1 MLPGVS
7 DLGASFRFRL
17 LTFWEVFSML
27 EKSGAAMSRWARLAL
42 AVVLLAFGAG
52 GLWAQGTT
60 GKIEGTVT
68 DPNGQPVVGAQ
79 VIIVGTAAGATT
91 SSAGYYFINNVP
103 AGVYT
108 LRAQMIGFSPNEVRN
123 ARVLADQ
130 TLTVNFSLSGA
141 TVLGAISVTVQQ
153 NPIVPRDQVT
163 SKSIVTGNV
172 VNDMPVDN
180 VRSVLSLQPGVVESG
195 KGDGLSIRG
204 GRAGE
209 AAVYVDGALVRSELS
224 GGSRLNVGTNSLE
237 EASVTTG
244 ALGAEFGEAQS
255 GVIAYVT
262 KGGTSKLSGAA
273 SYETDEPFGKSISV
287 GLNRAELSIGGPIMS
302 NLTFYLSAQLQ
313 GRQSGFRGKGGDV
326 MPSFVLGGLDTTV
339 IETEADG
346 STKAVDIPRFVQYS
360 GVCDATLNYGYECQG
375 RRQPYNWTTNA
386 TGQAKLQYTYGSGS
400 RVSATALYSQ
410 DQGRN
415 WNTGFNYNLM
425 SGNRAWSNGFI
436 ANWTQQVFRQ
446 SERELAFDVNLSYQT
461 DRSISGQLDPAYE
474 LAHRD
479 PFNGWV
485 LSPMQFRLDFDHF
498 SDDSA
503 AMYGGADSLVI
514 TSLNTGADW
523 DRLIRNVRT
532 NQGTRL
538 PYWNRTEL
546 NTGQAYRMNPWSYST
561 GYSTSGLGNFGVT
574 LYQEQRLLGRANVDW
589 QFDRY
594 NRFKFGG
601 DVQKSRVNYFNSG
614 VISQIFQDIYSEKPA
629 RYGLYGQDRLDLGD
643 VVIEVGLR
651 YDYFN
656 TGAYIPVVPGR
667 IFTNP
672 NFTLTD
678 YLNPAD
684 SVFMKVTGHKA
695 LSPRVLVSFP
705 VTDRTGFRLSYAHQ
719 VQSPDLQSI
728 YAGIN
733 NDLAYTNTNDN
744 FPRDVTWGKTIL
756 FEFGIRHAFSQDFV
770 FDISAYNKDK
780 VSDLAA
786 RIEPFYDPAT
796 DKIMNVN
803 VLTNADFGNSRGVD
817 MSLISRV
824 GDFFNGT
831 LTYTYQVAKSTGT
844 DPFSYLNTTSRAT
857 LAVTGERVDPPQALL
872 PFGENRTHNISGA
885 LAFSFPND
893 FASGSWY
900 GSLLKNGGA
909 FLRFRFASGLPYTK
923 LLNSGGGPRAPFEAW
938 GLSGVGAEPV
948 NSSTMPWIKELD
960 LRLTKGLRLAGADW
974 TVFADV
980 RNLLNLTSITS
991 LFIETGDVVNAVN
1004 RQLNSSPEVSRLV
1017 AEAGSNAVTQ
1027 SDGSVS
1033 IMLPADCNA
1042 WGGGPVNCVLLKRSE
1057 ARFGNGDGTFTQAE
1071 YIAMWDSEYDIFNGV
1086 YTFYAAP
1093 RSIRLGFE
1101 LRF

>member
-1 MLPGVS
+1 
-7 DLGASFRFRL
+7 
-17 LTFWEVFSML
+17 ML

-42 AVVLLAFGAG
+42 AVVLLAFGAT

-68 DPNGQPVVGAQ
+68 DPNGQPVAGAQ
-79 VIIVGTAAGATT
+79 VIIVGTAAGAVTGST
-91 SSAGYYFINNVP
+91 GYYFINNVP

-108 LRAQMIGFSPNEVRN
+108 LRAQMIGFSPSETRN

-130 TLTVNFSLSGA
+130 TLTVNFSLSAA

-163 SKSIVTGNV
+163 SKSIITGSV

-180 VRSVLSLQPGVVESG
+180 VRAVLALQPGVVESG
-195 KGDGLSIRG
+195 KSQGLSIRG

-209 AAVYVDGALVRSELS
+209 AAVYVDGALVRSQLS
-224 GGSRLNVGTNSLE
+224 GGSRLTVGTNALE

-255 GVIAYVT
+255 GVIAMVT
-262 KGGTSKLSGAA
+262 RGGSQKLSGAA
-273 SYETDEPFGKSISV
+273 SYETDQPFGKSISV
-287 GLNRAELSIGGPIMS
+287 GYNRAELSIGGPIMS
-302 NLTFYLSAQLQ
+302 NLTFYLSGTLNGQ
-313 GRQSGFRGKGGDV
+313 QSDFRGKGAEV
-326 MPSFVLGGLDTTV
+326 IPNYVLGGLDTTV
-339 IETEADG
+339 IDTDADG
-346 STKAVDIPRFVQYS
+346 NQTAVDIPRYIQY
-360 GVCDATLNYGYECQG
+360 GGTCVAGAANTIAGNYGTECQG
-375 RRQPYNWTTNA
+375 RRRPYNWTTNGS
-386 TGQAKLQYTYGSGS
+386 GQAKLQYTYGSGS

-410 DQGRN
+410 DQSRD
-415 WNTGFNYNLM
+415 WNSGFNYQLM
-425 SGNRAWSNGFI
+425 SGTRNWSNGFI
-436 ANWTQQVFRQ
+436 ANWTQQVFRAA
-446 SERELAFDVNLSYQT
+446 ERELAFDLNLSYQT
-461 DRSISGQLDPAYE
+461 DRSISGELDPAYE

-479 PFNGWV
+479 PFGGWV
-485 LSPMQFRLDFDHF
+485 LSPMKFRIDFDHF

-514 TSLNTGADW
+514 TSLTSGSDW
-523 DRLIRNVRT
+523 DRLVRNTRI
-532 NQGTRL
+532 NQGTRT

-546 NTGQAYRMNPWSYST
+546 NTGQAYRMNPWALAT
-561 GYSTSGLGNFGVT
+561 GYSTSGVGNFTAT
-574 LYQEQRLLGRANVDW
+574 LYQEQRFLGRANVDW

-594 NRFKFGG
+594 NRLKLGG
-601 DVQKSRVNYFNSG
+601 DVQKSRVNYFSG
-614 VISQIFQDIYSEKPA
+614 GVVSQIFNDIYSEQPL

-643 VVIEVGLR
+643 VVIEAGVR
-651 YDYFN
+651 YDFFN

-672 NFTLTD
+672 NFNPAD

-684 SVFMKVTGHKA
+684 SVFMKVTGHGTV
-695 LSPRVLVSFP
+695 SPRVLVSFP
-705 VTDRTGFRLSYAHQ
+705 VTDRTGFRLSYSHQ
-719 VQSPDLQSI
+719 VQSPNLQAI

-733 NDLAYTNTNDN
+733 NDLAFTNTNDN

-780 VSDLAA
+780 VADLAA
-786 RIEPFYDPAT
+786 RIQQFYDPAT
-796 DKIMNVN
+796 QKDMNVN
-803 VLTNADFGNSRGVD
+803 VLTNADFGNTRGVD

-872 PFGENRTHNISGA
+872 PFGENREHNISGA
-885 LAFSFPND
+885 LTFSFPND

-900 GSLLKNGGA
+900 GSVLKNGGV
-909 FLRFRFASGLPYTK
+909 FLGFRFASGLPYTFLGK
-923 LLNSGGGPRAPFEAW
+923 NNQGNGQTAPFEAW
-938 GLSGVGAEPV
+938 GLSSPEADPV
-948 NSSTMPWIKELD
+948 NSSRMPWIKELN
-960 LRLTKGLRLAGADW
+960 LRVTKGLRLAGADW
-974 TVFADV
+974 TIFADA
-980 RNLLNLTSITS
+980 RNLLNLTSIS
-991 LFIETGDVVNAVN
+991 RLFIETGDVVNALHREKAISN
-1004 RQLNSSPEVSRLV
+1004 EVTRLQE
-1017 AEAGSNAVTQ
+1017 EAGARAVTE

-1033 IMLPADCNA
+1033 IRLPADCGGTA
-1042 WGGGPVNCVLLKRSE
+1042 WDGGPVNCVLLRRAE

-1071 YIAMWDSEYDIFNGV
+1071 YTAMWNSEYDIFSGK
-1086 YTFYAAP
+1086 YTFYSAP
-1093 RSIRLGFE
+1093 RHIRLGFE

>member
-1 MLPGVS
+1 
-7 DLGASFRFRL
+7 
-17 LTFWEVFSML
+17 ML

-42 AVVLLAFGAG
+42 AVVLLAFGAT

-68 DPNGQPVVGAQ
+68 DPNGQPVAGAQ
-79 VIIVGTAAGATT
+79 VIIVGTAAGAVTGST
-91 SSAGYYFINNVP
+91 GYYFINNVP

-123 ARVLADQ
+123 ARVLAEQ
-130 TLTVNFSLSGA
+130 TLTVNFNLSTA

-163 SKSIVTGNV
+163 SKSIVTGSV

-180 VRSVLSLQPGVVESG
+180 VRAVLSLQPGVVESG

-209 AAVYVDGALVRSELS
+209 AAVYVDGALVRSQNT
-224 GGSRLNVGTNSLE
+224 GGSRLTVGTNALE

-244 ALGAEFGEAQS
+244 ALGAEFGDAQS

-262 KGGTSKLSGAA
+262 KAGSSQFSGAA
-273 SYETDEPFGKSISV
+273 SYETDQPFGKSISV
-287 GLNRAELSIGGPIMS
+287 GYNRGELSIGGPIMS
-302 NLTFYLSAQLQ
+302 NLTFYLSGTLN
-313 GRQSGFRGKGGDV
+313 GRQSGVRGKGGDV
-326 MPSFVLGGLDTTV
+326 IPSYVLGGLDTTV
-339 IETEADG
+339 IETQADG
-346 STKAVDIPRFVQYS
+346 STKAVDIPRYVQFS
-360 GVCDATLNYGYECQG
+360 GACDASLNYGYECQG
-375 RRQPYNWTTNA
+375 RRRPYNWTTNA
-386 TGQAKLQYTYGSGS
+386 TGQGKLQYSYGGGS
-400 RVSATALYSQ
+400 AVSATVLYSQ
-410 DQGRN
+410 DQARD
-415 WNTGFNYNLM
+415 WNSGFNYRLM
-425 SGNRAWSNGFI
+425 TGTRSWSNGLI
-436 ANWTQQVFRQ
+436 ANWTQQVFREA
-446 SERELAFDVNLSYQT
+446 ERELAFDVNLSYQT
-461 DRSISGQLDPAYE
+461 DRSISGELDPSYE
-474 LAHRD
+474 LGHRD

-485 LSPMQFRLDFDHF
+485 LSPMQFRVDFDHF
-498 SDDSA
+498 SDDTA
-503 AMYGGADSLVI
+503 GMYGPGNDTLVV
-514 TSLNTGADW
+514 TSLNGQADW
-523 DRLIRNVRT
+523 DRLVQNIRT

-538 PYWNRTEL
+538 PYWNRQDL
-546 NTGQAYRMNPWSYST
+546 NTGQAYRMNPWALTT
-561 GYSTSGLGNFGVT
+561 GYSTDGLGNFNST
-574 LYQEQRLLGRANVDW
+574 LYQEQRFLGRANVDW

-594 NRFKFGG
+594 NRLKLGG
-601 DVQKSRVNYFNSG
+601 DVQRSRVNWFNSG
-614 VISQIFQDIYSEKPA
+614 VIRQIFQEVYSEKPL
-629 RYGLYGQDRLDLGD
+629 RYGVYGQDRLDLGD
-643 VVIEVGLR
+643 VVIEAGLR

-672 NFTLTD
+672 NFNPAD

-684 SVFMKVTGHKA
+684 SVFFKASGHGTV
-695 LSPRVLVSFP
+695 SPRVLVSFP
-705 VTDRTGFRLSYAHQ
+705 VTDRTGFRLSYSHQ

-728 YAGIN
+728 YQGIN
-733 NDLAYTNTNDN
+733 NDLAFTNTNDN

-786 RIEPFYDPAT
+786 RILPFYDPAT
-796 DKIMNVN
+796 QKIANIN
-803 VLTNADFGNSRGVD
+803 VLTNADFGNTRGVD

-900 GSLLKNGGA
+900 GTVLKNGGA
-909 FLRFRFASGLPYTK
+909 FLRFRFASGLPFTK
-923 LLNSGGGPRAPFEAW
+923 LVNSGAGQRAPFEAW
-938 GLSGVGAEPV
+938 GLSGAGAEPP
-948 NSSTMPWIKELD
+948 NSSTMPWIKEMD

-980 RNLLNLTSITS
+980 RNLLNLTSITQ
-991 LFIETGDVVNAVN
+991 LFIETGDVVNATH
-1004 RQLNSSPEVSRLV
+1004 RQLNSSNEVSRLV

-1033 IMLPADCNA
+1033 IMLPATCSGMT
-1042 WGGGPVNCVLLKRSE
+1042 WQGGPVNCVLLKRAE
-1057 ARFGNGDGTFTQAE
+1057 ARFGNGDGTFTRAE
-1071 YIAMWDSEYDIFNGV
+1071 YIAMWDAEYDIFNGK
-1086 YTFYAAP
+1086 YTFYDAP

>member
-1 MLPGVS
+1 LCFS
-7 DLGASFRFRL
+7 L
-17 LTFWEVFSML
+17 LTFGEVFSML
-27 EKSGAAMSRWARLAL
+27 EKSGAAISRWARLTL

-68 DPNGQPVVGAQ
+68 DANGQPVAGAQ
-79 VIIVGTAAGATT
+79 VIIVGTAAGAVTAGT
-91 SSAGYYFINNVP
+91 GYYFINNVP

-108 LRAQMIGFSPNEVRN
+108 LRAQMIGFSPNEARN

-130 TLTVNFSLSGA
+130 TLTVNFTLAAA
-141 TVLGAISVTVQQ
+141 TVLGQITVTVQQ

-163 SKSIVTGNV
+163 SKAIVTGTV

-180 VRSVLSLQPGVVESG
+180 VRSVLALQPGVVESG

-209 AAVYVDGALVRSELS
+209 AAVYVDGALVRSQLS
-224 GGSRLNVGTNSLE
+224 GGSRLNVGTNALE

-262 KGGTSKLSGAA
+262 KAGGSQFSGAA
-273 SYETDEPFGKSISV
+273 SYETDQPFGKSVSV
-287 GLNRAELSIGGPIMS
+287 GLNRAELSLGGPIMS
-302 NLTFYLSAQLQ
+302 NLTFYLSGTLN
-313 GRQSGFRGKGGDV
+313 GRQSGFRGKGAEV
-326 MPSFVLGGLDTTV
+326 IPTYVLGGVDTTV
-339 IETEADG
+339 METESDG
-346 STKAVDIPRFVQYS
+346 STKAVDIPKFVQFS
-360 GVCDATLNYGYECQG
+360 GECDAALNYGSECQG
-375 RRQPYNWTTNA
+375 RRVPYNWTTNA

-410 DQGRN
+410 DQTHN
-415 WNTGFNYNLM
+415 WNTGFNYRLM
-425 SGNRAWSNGFI
+425 SGTRSWSNGVI
-436 ANWTQQVFRQ
+436 ANWTQQVFREA
-446 SERELAFDVNLSYQT
+446 ERELAFDVNLSYQT
-461 DRSISGQLDPAYE
+461 DRSISGQLDPSYE

-479 PFNGWV
+479 PFGGWV
-485 LSPMQFRLDFDHF
+485 LSPMKFRLDFDHF
-498 SDDSA
+498 SDDTSG
-503 AMYGGADSLVI
+503 MYGAGNDSLVI
-514 TSLNTGADW
+514 TSLKSGSDW
-523 DRLIRNVRT
+523 DRLVRNVRV

-546 NTGQAYRMNPWSYST
+546 NTGQAYRMNPWAYAT
-561 GYSTSGLGNFGVT
+561 GYSTDGIGNFGVT

-601 DVQKSRVNYFNSG
+601 DLEKSRVNYFNSG
-614 VISQIFQDIYSEKPA
+614 VVSQIFQDIYSEQPL

-643 VVIEVGLR
+643 VVVEAGLR

-672 NFTLTD
+672 NFDPTD

-684 SVFMKVTGHKA
+684 SVFTKVNGHGT

-705 VTDRTGFRLSYAHQ
+705 VTDRTGFRLSYSHQ
-719 VQSPDLQSI
+719 VQSPDLGSI

-733 NDLAYTNTNDN
+733 NDLAFTNTNDN
-744 FPRDVTWGKTIL
+744 FPRDITWGKSIL

-786 RIEPFYDPAT
+786 RIQEFYDPAT

-803 VLTNADFGNSRGVD
+803 VLTNADFGNTRGVD

-857 LAVTGERVDPPQALL
+857 IAVTGERVDPPQALL
-872 PFGENRTHNISGA
+872 PFGENREHNISGA
-885 LAFSFPND
+885 LSFSFPDD
-893 FASGSWY
+893 FGQGSWY
-900 GSLLKNGGA
+900 GTVLKNGGA

-923 LLNSGGGPRAPFEAW
+923 LKNQGNGQRAPFEAW
-938 GLSGVGAEPV
+938 GLSSPSADPV
-948 NSSTMPWIKELD
+948 NSSRMPWIKELD
-960 LRLTKGLRLAGADW
+960 LRVTKGLRLAGADW
-974 TVFADV
+974 TVYADI
-980 RNLLNLTSITS
+980 RNLLNLTSITA
-991 LFIETGDVVNAVN
+991 LFIETGDVVNATHRN
-1004 RQLNSSPEVSRLV
+1004 LNSSPEVARLV
-1017 AEAGSNAVTQ
+1017 SEAGANAVTQ

-1033 IMLPADCNA
+1033 IMLPSDCNT
-1042 WGGGPVNCVLLKRSE
+1042 WGGGPVNCVLLKRAE
-1057 ARFGNGDGTFTQAE
+1057 ARFGDGDGTFTRSE
-1071 YIAMWDSEYDIFNGV
+1071 YIAMWDSEYDIFNGK